1 MSQGHVFGCFSPGKS
16 TPVRSP
22 KHTRLACQ
30 GENDNDSI
38 ILIKINNDNI
48 ILVNINNDN
57 IIPIQIDNDNNILIN
72 YNNDNIINNNN
83 VRRSTVSKTNIPPTT
98 TVSKSANK
106 VYKTKHLDTVSFQKH
121 LLVCLLDVL
130 KIPSNKIYLML
141 LK

>member
-30 GENDNDSI
+30 GDNDNIIVFKINNDNI
-38 ILIKINNDNI
+38 ILIKINNDN
-48 ILVNINNDN
+48 NMN
-57 IIPIQIDNDNNILIN
+57 
-72 YNNDNIINNNN
+72 INNNN
-83 VRRSTVSKTNIPPTT
+83 VRRSTVSKTNLPPTT
-98 TVSKSANK
+98 TVSKSAK
-106 VYKTKHLDTVSFQKH
+106 YLDTVSFQKH

-130 KIPSNKIYLML
+130 KIPLKEIDLML